1 MKLIKIHSDYYLLS
15 NEDCNDTDYYVSK
28 KNTIC
33 QWSKTSSYWTNGYG
47 MKIIATDSNLSEGLL
62 RLDEK
67 KIIKLIEDNL
77 ADRKFSLADIEE
89 CFNNAK
95 QPLKFG
101 SFNEYKE
108 YLFWDEKRKTEWD
121 VEVEME
127 VVPDLES
134 RSRDNDGQICNG
146 LKKLVPLVNE
156 QGFVNIIKIIK

>member
-67 KIIKLIEDNL
+67 QIIKLICSCEVGHPYNNL
-77 ADRKFSLADIEE
+77 CCPVHGES
-89 CFNNAK
+89 
-95 QPLKFG
+95 
-101 SFNEYKE
+101 
-108 YLFWDEKRKTEWD
+108 EKNEWD
-121 VEVEME
+121 VECEME